1 MNIEQVIELVEK
13 WLADNSSV
21 TIKELE
27 AAADYA
33 DCAYWADAITATYAG
48 WANAAADAA
57 AWAANSAANS
67 PAAAAHTAWAAK
79 HVAEY
84 RKLAKQEQQAIELA
98 KKWLADSPDRR

>member
-33 DCAYWADAITATYAG
+33 HYPWSDAITATYAG

-84 RKLAKQEQQAIELA
+84 RKLAKQEQQVIELA